1 MKSRS
6 WSKGRL
12 YRIRNR
18 LDIRLPCPNT
28 RVMECS
34 TPDRQRFSSRFHS
47 FRLGLVLSLL
57 LVMLCTAPLQLEG
70 QAVGGTQA
78 CAGNSTVDALGAKTA
93 AGARAFLAQLQAAV
107 QSNNKEQIAEMI
119 GYPLLVLS
127 SVKRIHIAKKQAFL
141 SNYSLIFTDPVRD
154 AILHQ
159 TAQCLFGNAT
169 GAMVGNGE
177 VWFVEQAP
185 DQWKIVTINESA
197 TAP

>member
-1 MKSRS
+1 MGTRS
-6 WSKGRL
+6 WSKGRAYL
-12 YRIRNR
+12 FRSRSDVRIRS
-18 LDIRLPCPNT
+18 PYA
-28 RVMECS
+28 RVMECLLPS
-34 TPDRQRFSSRFHS
+34 RQRLNSRFHS
-47 FRLGLVLSLL
+47 FPLRLVSTLL
-57 LVMLCTAPLQLEG
+57 LVMVCAVQLQLEG
-70 QAVGGTQA
+70 QADGGTQP
-78 CAGNSTVDALGAKTA
+78 CGGSSTVDTLGAKTA

-127 SVKRIHIAKKQAFL
+127 SVKRTHIAKKQAFL

-159 TAQCLFGNAT
+159 ASQCLFGNSS

>member
-1 MKSRS
+1 VKSRS

-12 YRIRNR
+12 YRKRNR
-18 LDIRLPCPNT
+18 LDIRRPC
-28 RVMECS
+28 RGG
-34 TPDRQRFSSRFHS
+34 QRFSFS
-47 FRLGLVLSLL
+47 LGLVLTVLL
-57 LVMLCTAPLQLEG
+57 FMFCSAPLQLEG
-70 QAVGGTQA
+70 EVDGGTQA
-78 CAGNSTVDALGAKTA
+78 CGGSSTVDALGEKTA

-107 QSNNKEQIAEMI
+107 QSNNKEQIADMV

-127 SVKRIHIAKKQAFL
+127 SVKRTRIAKKQAFL

-159 TAQCLFGNAT
+159 SAQCLFGNSS

-185 DQWKIVTINESA
+185 GQWKIVTINESA

>member
-1 MKSRS
+1 M
-6 WSKGRL
+6 
-12 YRIRNR
+12 
-18 LDIRLPCPNT
+18 DMRLPCPSA
-28 RVMECS
+28 RVKECS
-34 TPDRQRFSSRFHS
+34 TPGRQRFSSRFHS
-47 FRLGLVLSLL
+47 FRLGLVSTLL
-57 LVMLCTAPLQLEG
+57 LVMLCAGPLQLEG
-70 QAVGGTQA
+70 QVDGGKQA
-78 CAGNSTVDALGAKTA
+78 CGGNSTVDALGAKTA

-127 SVKRIHIAKKQAFL
+127 SVKRTRIAKKQAFL
-141 SNYSLIFTDPVRD
+141 ANYSLIFTDPVRD

-159 TAQCLFGNAT
+159 TAQCLFGNSS

>member
-1 MKSRS
+1 MESRS

-18 LDIRLPCPNT
+18 LDIRLPCPYA
-28 RVMECS
+28 RVTECS
-34 TPDRQRFSSRFHS
+34 TPGRQRFSSRFHS
-47 FRLGLVLSLL
+47 FRPGLVLTAL
-57 LVMLCTAPLQLEG
+57 LVMLCSAPLKLEG
-70 QAVGGTQA
+70 QVDGGTQA
-78 CAGNSTVDALGAKTA
+78 CGGSSTVDALGEKTA

-107 QSNNKEQIAEMI
+107 QSNNKEQIAEMVS
-119 GYPLLVLS
+119 YPLLVLS
-127 SVKRIHIAKKQAFL
+127 SVKRTHIAKKQAFL

-159 TAQCLFGNAT
+159 TAQCLFGNSS

-177 VWFVEQAP
+177 LWFVEQAP